1 MNNNTDFEENTGVN
15 NVQDQYDP
23 NDFSSYD
30 ENEKVNNA
38 DQQYSSYYENDASTF
53 SKIFFP
59 SILFLFL
66 LSGFTQVDF
75 ENISEPKKVY
85 DNIETNPAVYSK
97 LGQFNVLN
105 EEDLGGNI
113 LDTVYTD
120 KDNWLELRIHEQYV
134 YQHWRDGHTVKYP
147 VSTGNKNLD
156 KGLESRPGLFSIF
169 VKEEHHQS
177 SQFQNADMY
186 HFMPFNQGIGFH
198 SIDGTGYYGNL
209 GVRPSSHGCIRMKH
223 EDVKKLFSET
233 ELGTLVLAHRGSYA
247 RIVAFAPKDYDPKQQ
262 TFTKEEYQRMLA
274 ENLYNIINGKYYVS
288 DRKFFVVD
296 PQIIPKSGVY
306 TSYDVKVP
314 EKQELPRES
323 LVFKNDIDNLNIPV
337 KNVNA
342 AATNDN
348 IFDESSWIV
357 EASNKDLKDQKKTV
371 TSSDDLVKKYF
382 SNPIGVLP
390 YYPPTGGV
398 VKPRKVAS
406 N

>member
-1 MNNNTDFEENTGVN
+1 MNNNIDFEEPPVPVTN
-15 NVQDQYDP
+15 YDP
-23 NDFSSYD
+23 DDF
-30 ENEKVNNA
+30 NA
-38 DQQYSSYYENDASTF
+38 FTSESTEEYHYNPSTF
-53 SKIFFP
+53 FKIFFP
-59 SILFLFL
+59 SVLFLFL
-66 LSGFTQVDF
+66 FSGFTQVDF
-75 ENISEPKKVY
+75 QNISEPKKVY
-85 DNIETNPAVYSK
+85 DNVGSNPANYSK

-120 KDNWLELRIHEQYV
+120 KDNWLELRIHEQCV
-134 YQHWRDGHTVKYP
+134 IQHWRDGHTVKYL
-147 VSTGNKNLD
+147 VSTGNKMLD
-156 KGLESRPGLFSIF
+156 KGLESRPGLFAIF

-223 EDVKKLFSET
+223 EEVKKMFGET

-247 RIVAFAPKDYDPKQQ
+247 RIVAFAPKNYDPKQQ
-262 TFTKEEYQRMLA
+262 TYTKEEYQRMLA
-274 ENLYNIINGKYYVS
+274 ENLYNVINGKYYVS

-296 PQIIPKSGVY
+296 PLIIPKSGVY

-314 EKQELPRES
+314 EKQELPKES
-323 LVFKNDIDNLNIPV
+323 MVFRNDVDKLNVPV

-342 AATNDN
+342 AGSNEN
-348 IFDESSWIV
+348 IFDEGSWIV
-357 EASNKDLKDQKKTV
+357 EVSTKNVKDEKRSV